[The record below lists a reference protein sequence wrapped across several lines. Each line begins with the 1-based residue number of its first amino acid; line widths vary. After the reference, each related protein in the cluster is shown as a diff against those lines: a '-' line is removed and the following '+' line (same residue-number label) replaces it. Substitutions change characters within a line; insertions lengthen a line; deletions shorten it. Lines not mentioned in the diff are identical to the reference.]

1 MASLS
6 FVFQPCGRCVTTDGS
21 FSPSVDKYELLMDLV
36 QDAVAAGGFSLGT
49 DLHIALNCAASE
61 FYDQASTDTM
71 YNKWGKSYILTA
83 EESTSRCAIHGNVPP
98 TFRSTLL
105 FKYMTSWCIKHRLPD
120 TTSYLQSEGVSRHET
135 LQLL

>member
-71 YNKWGKSYILTA
+71 YLPGHKIL
-83 EESTSRCAIHGNVPP
+83 RL
-98 TFRSTLL
+98 RS
-105 FKYMTSWCIKHRLPD
+105 
-120 TTSYLQSEGVSRHET
+120 
-135 LQLL
+135 

>member
-6 FVFQPCGRCVTTDGS
+6 FVFQPCGRSVTTDGS

-83 EESTSRCAIHGNVPP
+83 EESTSRCAIHGNVTP
-98 TFRSTLL
+98 TILSTLL
-105 FKYMTSWCIKHRLPD
+105 FKYFTSWCIKHRLPD